1 MYLVDDIPTSNI
13 GAYASPDANDC
24 KEVVHSEMTIFFL
37 MRLRS

>member
-24 KEVVHSEMTIFFL
+24 KEVVHSEMEYILSNET
-37 MRLRS
+37 